1 MAVEVVRNVDVE
13 PKFKSLYIGQSTQ
26 TYKLRILHG
35 SGSFSVTVNN
45 TRLVDLVQKDRDIW
59 LTPKELGGLKI
70 MVEDLELPYSEVA
83 TAELLISDVVKLG
96 LWAPLTL
103 IEKGDEMELTVT
115 AYDSFMSEF
124 DADQYA
130 IMNFDIETETMGLRR
145 TGGLLSSKMVGKNRK
160 FNAKGNEAGVY
171 QLTAF
176 TFTFNDPNKQDE
188 TGKKHTVVSDMLRI
202 EVFPLLEIYPNNLL
216 ITPNMRYTLQI
227 VGGPQ
232 TTAKTQQIDG
242 SHVEIKFEIENKGV
256 ATIDRFREVTGHTV
270 GDAILKYE
278 IIQLRT

>member
-1 MAVEVVRNVDVE
+1 MAIEVVRNVDVE
-13 PKFKSLYIGQSTQ
+13 PKFKSLYIGQSKQ

-45 TRLVDLVQKDRDIW
+45 TRLVDFVQKDREIL

-70 MVEDLELPYSEVA
+70 MIEDLELPSSEVA
-83 TAELLISDVVKLG
+83 TAELLISDIAKLS

-103 IEKGDEMELTVT
+103 IEKGDEMELTVS
-115 AYDSFMSEF
+115 AFDSFMNEF

-130 IMNFDIETETMGLRR
+130 IMNFEIETETMGLRR
-145 TGGLLSSKMVGKNRK
+145 TGGLQSTKVVGQNRK
-160 FNAKGNEAGVY
+160 FNAKGNEPGVY

-176 TFTFNDPNKQDE
+176 TFAFNDPNKKDL
-188 TGKKHTVVSDMLRI
+188 TAKKLTVVSEMLRI
-202 EVFPLLEIYPNNLL
+202 EVFPLLEIYPSNLL

-232 TTAKTQQIDG
+232 TTAKT
-242 SHVEIKFEIENKGV
+242 
-256 ATIDRFREVTGHTV
+256 
-270 GDAILKYE
+270 
-278 IIQLRT
+278 